1 MQIATGVFTGY
12 RADGDNKPVE
22 YLKISFTDIIISN
35 YSISGGT
42 GDLPTETV
50 TMSYG
55 KVTYAYTQQ
64 KVADGTAGGVQ
75 PVSHDLI
82 QQEVA

>member
-1 MQIATGVFTGY
+1 M
-12 RADGDNKPVE
+12 
-22 YLKISFTDIIISN
+22 KITFKDIIVSN

-50 TMSYG
+50 TLSYG
-55 KVTYAYTQQ
+55 TVTYAYTQQ
-64 KVADGTAGGVQ
+64 KIADGTAGGVQ

-82 QQEVA
+82 KQEVA